1 MSFQAIREKDFDTF
15 ASLTMRDSDNMHA
28 VCLDTYPPCVY
39 MNDISHAAVNLV
51 HKINEVCGGAVER
64 NDDSKMIA
72 CYTFDAGPNA
82 CIFLREEHV
91 GLVAGLINHFF
102 PPVMKQSGFINYL
115 FPSSTAPV
123 KTQSESTGKSGIGN
137 EESYI
142 RGENL
147 QMIQPDATMLKK
159 FDGIVPTAPGSLKYV
174 IHTCIGNGPET
185 LSDEKSHLLNPT
197 TGFPHFHSN

>member
-1 MSFQAIREKDFDTF
+1 
-15 ASLTMRDSDNMHA
+15 
-28 VCLDTYPPCVY
+28 
-39 MNDISHAAVNLV
+39 MNDVSHAAVNLV
-51 HKINEVCGGAVER
+51 HKINEACGDAVER

-91 GLVAGLINHFF
+91 GLVAG
-102 PPVMKQSGFINYL
+102 FINYL

-123 KTQSESTGKSGIGN
+123 TTQSESTGKSGIGN
-137 EESYI
+137 EASYI

-185 LSDEKSHLLNPT
+185 LSDEKSHLLNPS